1 MKKMHEEAMELG
13 HTDLVLSQ
21 LAIEVLQELQMHMT
35 QEMSLRIENT
45 SRKLVKVT
53 NENIG
58 LELEFSKV
66 KKDHNEVEYKV

>member
-1 MKKMHEEAMELG
+1 MKQMHEEAMELG
-13 HTDLVLSQ
+13 HTDLMLSQ
-21 LAIEVLQELQMHMT
+21 LEIEVLQELQMHMT